1 MGMLPAGLTFWAGRR
16 SRLRRA
22 RVAQCHAPLPC
33 FAMSEL
39 SLAPGAGFEV
49 RSEADLDTYLG
60 AVAAAGF
67 PCVSLGINQL
77 VGGPARAA
85 HLLATHGLRCSD
97 LISLPLS
104 RHDDEV
110 LARAAELADAAS
122 VLGADHVLSLFWTRV
137 NEESIDRF
145 GRCADM
151 MQRAGTRLALEMPPI
166 GELNSISAAG
176 SVVDEVGYGR
186 ASLLIDT
193 FHFSRGR
200 STWEELESFP
210 LEALGYVQ
218 FDDALPPESDDVM
231 HETMDRRAMPGDGE
245 FELERFVATL
255 TGRGWSGLVSV
266 EVLSEEL
273 RQLDIATFARRAY
286 QATAPYWPR

>member
-1 MGMLPAGLTFWAGRR
+1 
-16 SRLRRA
+16 
-22 RVAQCHAPLPC
+22 
-33 FAMSEL
+33 
-39 SLAPGAGFEV
+39 
-49 RSEADLDTYLG
+49 
-60 AVAAAGF
+60 
-67 PCVSLGINQL
+67 
-77 VGGPARAA
+77 
-85 HLLATHGLRCSD
+85 
-97 LISLPLS
+97 
-104 RHDDEV
+104 
-110 LARAAELADAAS
+110 
-122 VLGADHVLSLFWTRV
+122 
-137 NEESIDRF
+137 
-145 GRCADM
+145 

-218 FDDALPPESDDVM
+218 FDDALAPESDDVM

-245 FELERFVATL
+245 LELERFVTTL

-273 RQLDIATFARRAY
+273 RQLDITTFARRAY
-286 QATAPYWPR
+286 QSTASYWPPCRARSAGLPVRRPALCGGSEALCRVLGGRRHLAHGLTEANGVDARQMPRSNGDLLDRPSRQRGGRHQPVGEGPGFVHQPFVGDDPAGQTDLVGPRRRRSARQ

>member
-1 MGMLPAGLTFWAGRR
+1 MAFSA
-16 SRLRRA
+16 
-22 RVAQCHAPLPC
+22 V
-33 FAMSEL
+33 SEL

-49 RSEADLDTYLG
+49 RSVADLDTYLG

-67 PCVSLGINQL
+67 PCVSLSINQL
-77 VGGPARAA
+77 AAGPARAA
-85 HLLATHGLRCSD
+85 SLLATHGLRCSD
-97 LISLPLS
+97 LMSLSLS

-110 LARAAELADAAS
+110 MARAAELADAAS
-122 VLGADHVLSLFWTRV
+122 VLGVEYVLSLFWTRV

-176 SVVDEVGYGR
+176 SVVNAVGFGR

-193 FHFSRGR
+193 FHFSRGL

-210 LEALGYVQ
+210 LEGLGYVQ

-231 HETMDRRAMPGDGE
+231 HETTDRRAMPGDGE
-245 FELERFVATL
+245 LELERFVRTL

-273 RQLDIATFARRAY
+273 RQLDVTTFARRAY
-286 QATAPYWPR
+286 QSSAAYWPQ